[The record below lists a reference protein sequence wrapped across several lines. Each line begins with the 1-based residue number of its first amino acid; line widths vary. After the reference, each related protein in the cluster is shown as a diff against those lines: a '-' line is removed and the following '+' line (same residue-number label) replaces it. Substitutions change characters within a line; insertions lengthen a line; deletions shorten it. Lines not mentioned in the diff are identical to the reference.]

1 MDWHKDFYSIWRGRV
16 SANASMMV
24 VSTCTSLMALKN
36 WHALRTWPCSLKA
49 ILSPCRGTTLTVG
62 PASKNKSYKNG
73 VFSFTCD
80 LDLFV
85 LLEVSIRLMFII
97 RLKCVEL
104 AELALW
110 LRLEL
115 GLCCLPCERPKT
127 RSTFFCSE
135 NTQEVDVVAV
145 LITALSCPTPAIRV
159 VPKPYCLEVR
169 PRRTSNEFSSRWLSE
184 IVGHSNVADY
194 SSSTVVGRALIL
206 PVLSC
211 NDVYVILSRILNKTC
226 RQDWPITARRAE
238 IRHVGTRVN
247 WRQFFTDRSG
257 KYFITVAVSSPK
269 TTCVT
274 ADHVHPNKFPM
285 NRPIIYHLSH
295 DNSHL
300 LRDIFILSHDQWD
313 LLHPFWNHWWS
324 LFSDSDWL

>member
-1 MDWHKDFYSIWRGRV
+1 MPSSLPVVVQHWLLGQRV
-16 SANASMMV
+16 ISNRTRME
-24 VSTCTSLMALKN
+24 CFLSL
-36 WHALRTWPCSLKA
+36 A
-49 ILSPCRGTTLTVG
+49 ILTYLSCWKYRFV
-62 PASKNKSYKNG
+62 SYL
-73 VFSFTCD
+73 SFVYNAWNLQNLHCD
-80 LDLFV
+80 WGSSLDYVVYYANVQKHEVLFFV
-85 LLEVSIRLMFII
+85 LKI
-97 RLKCVEL
+97 
-104 AELALW
+104 
-110 LRLEL
+110 LEL
-115 GLCCLPCERPKT
+115 P
-127 RSTFFCSE
+127 
-135 NTQEVDVVAV
+135 QEVDVVAV
-145 LITALSCPTPAIRV
+145 LITALSWPTPAIRV

-184 IVGHSNVADY
+184 IVGYSNMADY

-274 ADHVHPNKFPM
+274 ADHVRPNKFPM

-313 LLHPFWNHWWS
+313 LLQPFWNHWWS
-324 LFSDSDWL
+324 LLSDSDWL